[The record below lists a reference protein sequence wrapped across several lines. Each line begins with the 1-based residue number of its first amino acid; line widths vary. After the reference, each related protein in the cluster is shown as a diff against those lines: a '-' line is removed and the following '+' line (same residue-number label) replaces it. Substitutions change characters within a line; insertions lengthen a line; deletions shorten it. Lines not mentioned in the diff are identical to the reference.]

1 MGGNKHRIRSLKTRF
16 FLGSLSFH
24 LPPISL
30 TLFHLFLLPTF
41 LSLLTTLSKF
51 QSPQPKSFFF
61 FFFSKCRPTGLCS
74 WNGIQTRIPKPLPQN
89 RKQSPSW
96 NPAQKAMRYMH
107 IDTSYIHDTCMCIK
121 HSSNPDAFSYFMPL
135 AAAWKKMFLQ
145 SMRDKLSATFV

>member
-51 QSPQPKSFFF
+51 QSPQPKSSFFF
-61 FFFSKCRPTGLCS
+61 FQMQAYRALFMKWYPDKNSQAS
-74 WNGIQTRIPKPLPQN
+74 SPKQEAEPKL
-89 RKQSPSW
+89 KPSTETYEVHAYRYIIHTW
-96 NPAQKAMRYMH
+96 YMH
-107 IDTSYIHDTCMCIK
+107 VHKTFIESWCFFLFHATSCSMKENVYAI
-121 HSSNPDAFSYFMPL
+121 N
-135 AAAWKKMFLQ
+135 AA
-145 SMRDKLSATFV
+145 